1 MAESKRIREELIM
14 SYCRRSEGADA
25 YLYGGDDGFTCSY
38 CKLRTETTGDPDVHL
53 PDRRAALAHLNEHIA
68 AGHNIPDS
76 AIDRLT
82 LEIAV
87 GKSIWRM

>member
-1 MAESKRIREELIM
+1 M
-14 SYCRRSEGADA
+14 SYCRRSEGSDA
-25 YLYGGDDGFTCSY
+25 YLYGDSDYGFTCSY
-38 CKLRTETTGDPDVHL
+38 CKLLPDAAGDPNVHL

-68 AGHNIPDS
+68 AGHNIPIS

-82 LEIAV
+82 LEISA